1 MATLYAYSFN
11 KRRNSTAAPTGTGT
25 SYSVNLK
32 GGCDLLA
39 PVFVLEYSGVPSFN
53 YILFE
58 GRYYFVT
65 GIKSVRDDL
74 WEVSCDVDV
83 LGTYK
88 ATIQATSAHVMYYNH
103 SQSEITD
110 KRLSTKTSKTLQS
123 NSAVFDALGTVSPSD
138 PAVVIMAN
146 GISSVGSYVVHQSD
160 IADMLDNINI
170 EMGNELSNIDFS
182 DLETAVDW
190 MDWVTKFGRILGD
203 WFLSLFGKV
212 IYSGSA
218 LDNIRS
224 AHILPLSM
232 HDIGGNSAH
241 IYLGNFD
248 TDTDGLK
255 ITDQLFTDS
264 ASVTIPWQATD
275 WRRNSPYHEIY
286 LYIPYIGLVS
296 LSASDLIGETT
307 LTVYASIDKFSGDAI
322 FQVKTGSGN
331 VIGHYTTNVKT
342 DYPIG
347 SSNVSS
353 ARATGSMISSA
364 VGAATAVAGI
374 ATGGAGTMILGGAT
388 AAGLGLVNMIA
399 PTNTS
404 IGGSTGGAMLGLTA
418 DKAKVTC
425 YTIFHDTTVGPHT
438 VSAVEG
444 EPHNG
449 VLSLS
454 SISGYVQTAAAS
466 VAGTMTD
473 TERERINQMLDGGI
487 YIE

>member
-1 MATLYAYSFN
+1 MANAYYYSFS
-11 KRRNSTAAPTGTGT
+11 KRHNSTAQPTGGT
-25 SYSVNLK
+25 LIDVQLK
-32 GGCDLLA
+32 GGCDVLA
-39 PVFVLEYSGVPSFN
+39 PIFILNYSGIPAFN
-53 YILFE
+53 YMSFG
-58 GRYYFVT
+58 GRFYFVT
-65 GIKSVRDDL
+65 GIKSVRQDL
-74 WEVSCDVDV
+74 FEVSCEVDV
-83 LGTYK
+83 L
-88 ATIQATSAHVMYYNH
+88 ATWKSAIQATNAHVMYYNH

-110 KRLSTKTSKTLQS
+110 KRLSTKTTKTLQS
-123 NSAVFDALGTVSPSD
+123 NSAVFEGLGTVSPTN
-138 PAVVIMAN
+138 PAIVIMAN
-146 GISSVGSYVVHQSD
+146 GKDNVGAYVVSQSD
-160 IADMLDNINI
+160 IATILNKVNVDVDDALTD
-170 EMGNELSNIDFS
+170 IDFS
-182 DLETAVDW
+182 DLENANDIIDW
-190 MDWVTKFGRILGD
+190 LTKFGRILGD
-203 WFLSLFGKV
+203 WFSSLFGKI

-218 LDNIRS
+218 IENIRS
-224 AHILPLSM
+224 AHILPLSKS
-232 HDIGGNSAH
+232 DIGSNSATV
-241 IYLGNFD
+241 YLGNFD
-248 TDTDGLK
+248 TGVTGLE

-264 ASVTIPWQATD
+264 ASVTIPWQSSD
-275 WRRNSPYHEIY
+275 WRRNSPYHEVY

-374 ATGGAGTMILGGAT
+374 ATGGAGSMIIGGAT

-404 IGGSTGGAMLGLTA
+404 IGGSTGGAMLGLVA

-438 VSAVEG
+438 VASIEG

-454 SISGYVQTAAAS
+454 GISGYVQTASAS
-466 VAGTMTD
+466 VAGSMTD
-473 TERERINQMLDGGI
+473 TERENINNLLNGGV